1 MAVNVHTSI
10 ARRCA
15 ALQALRFPSGVPGSP
30 QEARAASFSAPAAA
44 HGKRSSSS
52 WGGQE
57 GGQEGGNGGGTG
69 ASKVASS
76 GSGGGGGGGS
86 SVDGSVGSGDGL
98 ALLPSAAEL
107 AAEAAA
113 LEERRVHDARREA
126 RALRAKRLMQQVR
139 AFRTHP
145 KLTPVRA

>member
-1 MAVNVHTSI
+1 
-10 ARRCA
+10 
-15 ALQALRFPSGVPGSP
+15 LRFPSGVPGSP

-52 WGGQE
+52 GGGQE
-57 GGQEGGNGGGTG
+57 GVDGSGGGGGTG

-76 GSGGGGGGGS
+76 GGGVGGNS

-113 LEERRVHDARREA
+113 LEDRRVHDARREA

-145 KLTPVRA
+145 EPTLGALRV